1 MSQGTNGLNERW
13 IQIFLAGVF
22 LLTCVSASI
31 GQCVDNPDRRRKDT
45 EPVPQPRPSPNI
57 DFCDPQLLQGPG
69 IVYQP
74 CRRCEATLPREQIK
88 EDRAYLEFLSQSVV
102 IAGVNADELDLQA
115 ASQWAAEVRKRVR
128 RLKASLALP
137 ETENEATSSTSE
149 DAPVPSN
156 RADLATALLTLSQ
169 LTSESLRNPVLSGLL
184 LDQALAAKAVRDFR
198 QIEILAGLIQ
208 NGCQILGKAS
218 R

>member
-1 MSQGTNGLNERW
+1 MSQGTHGLYGRW

-22 LLTCVSASI
+22 LLTCFSATI
-31 GQCVDNPDRRRKDT
+31 GQCVDNPDRNRKEA
-45 EPVPQPRPSPNI
+45 EPVPQPRTSPNS
-57 DFCDPQLLQGPG
+57 DFCDPQLLQGLG

-74 CRRCEATLPREQIK
+74 CRRCEARLPREQIK

-102 IAGVNADELDLQA
+102 VGEANADELDLQA
-115 ASQWAAEVRKRVR
+115 VSQWASELRKRVR

-137 ETENEATSSTSE
+137 ETEDDATTSTSE
-149 DAPVPSN
+149 DAQVPSN
-156 RADLATALLTLSQ
+156 HADLARALIVLSQ
-169 LTSESLRNPVLSGLL
+169 LTSESLRNPVLGGLL
-184 LDQALAAKAVRDFR
+184 LDQVLAAKAVRDFR

-208 NGCQILGKAS
+208 NGCQILSKAS